1 MIGNEMAR
9 ERIADRLREAEVER
23 RSRPLVE
30 ARAAARRRR
39 LHAAMAAVRAVV
51 TPQARRRIRTVD
63 G

>member
-9 ERIADRLREAEVER
+9 ERIADRLREAEAER
-23 RSRPLVE
+23 RSRSFVD
-30 ARAAARRRR
+30 ARAAGRRRR
-39 LHAAMAAVRAVV
+39 LHAAISAVRAVV